1 MRAFLQST
9 ATLIGMI
16 VGVGIFGVPYVV
28 AQVGF
33 ILGLAWILGVGLLVL
48 AVHLFYAEVV
58 AATPGKHRLPGYA
71 GRYLGPHVKPIVAV
85 AEVVSAWGA
94 QIAYIIVGG
103 YFLSLLF
110 NGQGS
115 FLFST
120 ALFVF
125 VALVALFGVRVLGK
139 FELWMTGLL
148 LAVMVLIIGYG
159 ASSVRVENLA
169 TMNLGLWSMP
179 FGVIL
184 FALTGASA
192 IPEVF
197 DLAQHRRRLFMQAV
211 AWGSLVPV
219 VVTAAFAWMVVGTTG
234 ASTTEAALDGLQ
246 FFLSPWVMKLGI
258 LFGFLAV
265 ITSYMVLALYMKE
278 LFAYDY
284 RVKEFPAWLVG
295 VCVPFL
301 LFLAGARDFIA
312 VIDLTGGIFTAFV
325 GVVIPLAAIVVLRRH
340 RHFSKWNW
348 RIILAGAIAL
358 IFTAI
363 VLGRIGELFF

>member
-1 MRAFLQST
+1 MRPFLQPT
-9 ATLIGMI
+9 ATLTGMI
-16 VGVGIFGVPYVV
+16 IGVGIFGVPYVV

-33 ILGLAWILGVGLLVL
+33 ILGLAWILGVGFLVL

-58 AATPGKHRLPGYA
+58 AATPGKHRLPGYV
-71 GRYLGPHVKPIVAV
+71 GRYLGSRFKPVIAV

-94 QIAYIIVGG
+94 QVAYIIVGG

-115 FLFST
+115 FLWST
-120 ALFVF
+120 ALFSF
-125 VALVALFGVRVLGK
+125 VALVALFGVRVLGR

-148 LAVMVLIIGYG
+148 LAVVILIVVYG
-159 ASSVRVENLA
+159 APFVRVENLA
-169 TMNLGLWSMP
+169 TMNLARWGMP

-192 IPEVF
+192 IPEMF
-197 DLAQHRRRLFMQAV
+197 DLAQHRRRLFMHAV
-211 AWGSLVPV
+211 ALGTLVPV
-219 VVTAAFAWMVVGTTG
+219 VVTIAFAWMVVGITG
-234 ASTTEAALDGLQ
+234 VSTTEAALDGLQ

-265 ITSYMVLALYMKE
+265 ITSYMVLALYLKE

-295 VCVPFL
+295 VGVPFL
-301 LFLAGARDFIA
+301 LFLAGARDFIM

-325 GVVIPLAAIVVLRRH
+325 GVMIPLSAIVVLRRH
-340 RHFSKWNW
+340 RQLRRLSWQ
-348 RIILAGAIAL
+348 ILLAGAIAAV
-358 IFTAI
+358 FTAI
-363 VLGRIGELFF
+363 VLYKIFGLFF